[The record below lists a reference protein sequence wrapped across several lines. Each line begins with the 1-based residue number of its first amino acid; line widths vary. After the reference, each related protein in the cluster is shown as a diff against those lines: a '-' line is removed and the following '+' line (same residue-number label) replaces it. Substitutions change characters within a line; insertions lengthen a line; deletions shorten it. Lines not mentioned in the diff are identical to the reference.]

1 MKGMIYIMEKIK
13 KGDIVGRKS
22 YGKDIMFSVKNI
34 INTPKGTIVI
44 LRGVIDRIEADSYID
59 DLEKIDKTYIKN
71 KMKYFEE
78 RIDRKAMEIKKYRND
93 IENKRVAEKILTGKI
108 LHLDGDSC
116 LDNKNSH

>member
-1 MKGMIYIMEKIK
+1 MEKIR

-44 LRGVIDRIEADSYID
+44 LRGIIDRIEADSYLD
-59 DLEKIDKTYIKN
+59 DLEKIDKTYIK
-71 KMKYFEE
+71 KKVKYFEE
-78 RIDRKAMEIKKYRND
+78 RIDRKAEEIRKYKKN
-93 IENKRVAEKILTGKI
+93 IENKRVAEKILTGRI

-116 LDNKNSH
+116 LDNKNSLLA